1 MGFYVLVKLC
11 DKTIGC
17 YGIIE
22 GASAKNCTG
31 VLVYMPGYSRFKYAK
46 NFSNVTLCPKCDYRI
61 S

>member
-11 DKTIGC
+11 EKTIGC

-31 VLVYMPGYSRFKYAK
+31 VLVYIPGY
-46 NFSNVTLCPKCDYRI
+46 NGLE
-61 S
+61 